1 MYWAMLALTLS
12 LIAGIALQLL
22 RWLWGIHS
30 MAVVAI
36 AIGAGILIC
45 GYWSWRVLWKH

>member
-1 MYWAMLALTLS
+1 MYWAMLSLTLM
-12 LIAGIALQLL
+12 LITSIALQLFW
-22 RWLWGIHS
+22 WLWGIYP
-30 MAVVAI
+30 MVVVAI